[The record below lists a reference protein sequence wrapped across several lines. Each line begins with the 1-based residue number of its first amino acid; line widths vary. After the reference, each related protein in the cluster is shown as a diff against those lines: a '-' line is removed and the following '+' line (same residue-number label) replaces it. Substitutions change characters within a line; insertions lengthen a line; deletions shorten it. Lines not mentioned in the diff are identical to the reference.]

1 MFDKLDPKIL
11 EILNEEGI
19 KDPTQPQKEV
29 FETIA
34 KGANVLLIVPTG
46 TGKTEAAILPIL
58 DKLIHNKFAPI
69 SCIYITPLRALNRDL
84 NERFEVYSRKL
95 GINIAV
101 RHGDTSQAE
110 RKKQSNNPPQLL
122 ITTPE
127 TLQILFTAPKI
138 RNALKNVK
146 YVIIDEV
153 HELMQDERGAQLA
166 IALERLTAI
175 SGEFQRIGLSATV
188 GNKEELAKCIAGDRE
203 IEVKEVAIPKS
214 TDMVLYSNRDK
225 HAKESEIMGCDI
237 DYGSILIEILEL
249 VKQHNVSL
257 IFVNTRTTAED
268 IAMRYAQ
275 LESDIPISVH
285 HGSLSQEVRTVNE
298 EKLKAGE
305 LKALICTSS
314 LELGIDV
321 GKVDFVVQYNSPR
334 EVYRLIQRVGRSGHT
349 LKGISKGMI
358 ISENPIELEEGMSII
373 HLAKKGFIENLTI
386 RKNPIVVLANQIVS
400 NAYSE
405 KRVSIKEYYNTI
417 HKTYFFKDLSFEKY
431 LDLLEFL
438 NTLHLVWM
446 DDANFGTT
454 RKALNYF
461 YQNISLIPD
470 EKSYVVIDISSNRF
484 MGILDE
490 RFVASELEI
499 GKTFVMKG
507 MTWRVVD
514 IKESKILVEAIKEI
528 SIPPLW
534 VGEEIPVPFEVAMT
548 VAELRDSGKVL
559 NFVSEPARAKIE
571 EWWGIVPA
579 KNNRITIEKKGNTI
593 VIEDYFGTR
602 VNLTLAEL
610 ISSLLAQKIGESVNI
625 SYSPYHISF
634 ETDSDIEE
642 DELLNI
648 IQSLN
653 LEYIEILL
661 KKSIVNSRFF
671 KLAFYYVAKKFGI
684 IAKNSDF
691 RAIRLEKL
699 MDIYKDTLLFEET
712 VNKVFADYLDLKNT
726 LKILKMINDNAL
738 KIEIVKFSKA
748 AELVM
753 GRYSENFAPIRL
765 TKAIIEKVR
774 ERLYN
779 EQVTMYCMTCHRSYT
794 TKVKDIERIM
804 CPYCSSVKVTMFQKY
819 ELDKRA
825 LFKKE
830 DLDRDEESE
839 IKRYIEISQLLRVYK
854 RAGAMTMVAHGVGL
868 ETARRILKTYSDNE
882 LTLIKHILEAE
893 IQYAKNRRFWA
904 N

>member
-1 MFDKLDPKIL
+1 MFEKLDPRIL
-11 EILNEEGI
+11 EILKEEGI
-19 KDPTQPQKEV
+19 REPTQPQKEV
-29 FETIA
+29 FESIL
-34 KGANVLLIVPTG
+34 KGTNVLLIAPTG
-46 TGKTEAAILPIL
+46 TGKTEAALLPIL
-58 DKLIHNKFAPI
+58 DKMIHNKFAPI

-84 NERFEVYSRKL
+84 NERFEVYSKKL
-95 GINIAV
+95 ELNIAV
-101 RHGDTSQAE
+101 RHGDTSQTE
-110 RKKQSNNPPQLL
+110 RKKQSDNPPQLL

-153 HELMQDERGAQLA
+153 HELMQDERGAQLT
-166 IALERLTAI
+166 IALERLSSIA
-175 SGEFQRIGLSATV
+175 GEFQRIGLSATV
-188 GNKEELAKCIAGDRE
+188 GNKEELAKCIAGDRQ

-214 TDMVLYSNRDK
+214 TDIALYSYNHM
-225 HAKESEIMGCDI
+225 HAKESEIMGCDT
-237 DYGSILIEILEL
+237 DYGSILIEILDL

-275 LESDIPISVH
+275 LESNIPISVH
-285 HGSLSQEVRTVNE
+285 HGSLSQEVRTANE

-349 LKGISKGMI
+349 LKGISKGLI
-358 ISENPIELEEGMSII
+358 ISESPIELEEGMSII
-373 HLAKKGFIENLTI
+373 HLAKNGFIENLTI

-400 NAYSE
+400 TAYSE
-405 KRVSIKEYYNTI
+405 KRVSVKEYYAMI
-417 HKTYFFKDLSFEKY
+417 HRTYIFKDLSFEKY
-431 LDLLEFL
+431 LSLLDFL
-438 NTLHLVWM
+438 NRLHLIWM
-446 DDANFGTT
+446 DSDNFGTT

-470 EKSYVVIDISSNRF
+470 EKSYAVIDISSSRF

-514 IKESKILVEAIKEI
+514 IKESKILVEGIKEI

-548 VAELRDSGKVL
+548 VAELRDSGKIL
-559 NFVSEPARAKIE
+559 NFVAESARQKIE
-571 EWWGIVPA
+571 EWWSIVPA
-579 KNNRITIEKKGNTI
+579 KNKKITIEKKGNII
-593 VIEDYFGTR
+593 VIEDYFGTK

-634 ETDSDIEE
+634 ETDSVIEE
-642 DELLNI
+642 SDISDI
-648 IQSLN
+648 IQSLK
-653 LEYIEILL
+653 LDYIEILL
-661 KKSIVNSRFF
+661 KKSILNSRFF
-671 KLAFYYVAKKFGI
+671 KLSFYYVAKKFGI
-684 IAKNSDF
+684 ISKNSDF

-699 MDIYKDTLLFEET
+699 IELYRETVLYEET
-712 VNKVFADYLDLKNT
+712 VNKVFADYLDLENT
-726 LKILKMINDNAL
+726 MKILKMFQDQTL
-738 KIEIVKFSKA
+738 KIDIVKFSKA

-774 ERLYN
+774 DRLYN
-779 EQVTMYCMTCHRSYT
+779 EQVTMYCMSCHRSYT
-794 TKVKDIERIM
+794 TKVKDIEHII
-804 CPYCSSVKVTMFQKY
+804 CPYCSSVKVTMFQRY
-819 ELDKRA
+819 ELEKRA

-830 DLDRDEESE
+830 NLSKEEESE
-839 IKRYIEISQLLRVYK
+839 IRRFMEISQLLRVYK
-854 RAGAMTMVAHGVGL
+854 KIGAMTLVAHGVGL
-868 ETARRILKTYSDNE
+868 ETARRILKTYSDDE